1 MRVKITKTVDES
13 ELPVETRRI
22 IDQVKNKIVYVLPDQ
37 ISQIVRAS
45 LSNQGEEY
53 FQAIDLIDQFRHHLA
68 GIDENLQ
75 EVHNI
80 MQGHRNALMP
90 SEPEQPLEEGVSEE
104 WLANEEAEYEKF
116 MSQVM
121 DAEDG
126 HESTED
132 EEG

>member
-13 ELPVETRRI
+13 ELPAETRRI
-22 IDQVKNKIVYVLPDQ
+22 IDQVKNKIVYGLPDQ

-53 FQAIDLIDQFRHHLA
+53 FQAIDLIDQFRQNLA
-68 GIDENLQ
+68 GIDESLQ

-80 MQGHRNALMP
+80 MQGHRDALMR
-90 SEPEQPLEEGVSEE
+90 SQSEQPPEEEVSEE

-121 DAEDG
+121 GAEDG
-126 HESTED
+126 HESVED